1 MQEINELGAGFR
13 IATHD
18 LEIRGAGDL
27 LGGKQSGQIA
37 AVGFEL
43 YTEMLEEAVNQLKG
57 EEREIRIE
65 PELKLRVPAFIPE
78 DYVPQPNLRLIL
90 YKKLTQA
97 QSDDDV
103 TEVSQEF
110 ADRFGQL
117 PPAVEFL
124 IQVMKIRIMLK
135 QRLIQEIEFDGS
147 RLSLAFHPKTPVA
160 PDTIIGLVRRD
171 PKKYQF
177 TPDFRLIAEITDR
190 SFDGVLSAARNL
202 LNTLV

>member
-1 MQEINELGAGFR
+1 MQEITELGAGFR

-43 YTEMLEEAVNQLKG
+43 YTEMLEEAVNQMKG
-57 EEREIRIE
+57 EDREIRIE

-97 QSDDDV
+97 QCEEDV
-103 TEVSQEF
+103 AEVAQEF
-110 ADRFGQL
+110 IDRFGPL
-117 PPAVEFL
+117 PAAVTFL
-124 IQVMKIRIMLK
+124 LEVMKIRIMLK

-147 RLSLAFHPKTPVA
+147 RLTLAFHQKTTVS
-160 PDTIIGLVRRD
+160 PDTIIGLVRRQ

-177 TPDFRLIAEITDR
+177 TPDFKLVAELSDR
-190 SFDGVLSAARNL
+190 SFDGILAEARNL
-202 LNTLV
+202 LKSLA